1 MLSINNIPFKGYV
14 RYGLNPNKNYL
25 ESKAKCANAISRC
38 NSSIQK
44 EVADTMNEVTRSLKC
59 IPTNDEFMVDA
70 EYKNST
76 LFLTAARFNGER
88 PAEECE
94 VQLHNTG
101 KNFFNQS
108 TNVEFWRQFREEV
121 EDKFVKEGKEFIP
134 DDTDSIMDYLV

>member
-1 MLSINNIPFKGYV
+1 
-14 RYGLNPNKNYL
+14 
-25 ESKAKCANAISRC
+25 
-38 NSSIQK
+38 
-44 EVADTMNEVTRSLKC
+44 MNEVTRSLKC

-76 LFLTAARFNGER
+76 LFLSAARFNGER

-108 TNVEFWRQFREEV
+108 TNVEFLRQFREEV

>member
-1 MLSINNIPFKGYV
+1 
-14 RYGLNPNKNYL
+14 
-25 ESKAKCANAISRC
+25 
-38 NSSIQK
+38 
-44 EVADTMNEVTRSLKC
+44 
-59 IPTNDEFMVDA
+59 MVDA

-108 TNVEFWRQFREEV
+108 TNVEFLRQFREEV
-121 EDKFVKEGKEFIP
+121 EDKFVKRRQKNLFPMIQ
-134 DDTDSIMDYLV
+134 ILLWII